1 MWWKNLNLGEI
12 FLNLTIDGYLK
23 QSWIL
28 ETKIAK
34 SRHLT
39 PVIKIFRH
47 QYLSPIDLTAFRHDF
62 FDFFFEF
69 SWTVYSLYKMIESDF
84 NLVLVLAH
92 FINISSFQSK
102 SPMKSILLCFKFNL
116 IFMVFSSYSLV
127 LFWIEVKYFI
137 WIISGDF
144 WLHVWSDVW

>member
-1 MWWKNLNLGEI
+1 MTFFKFGYRRL
-12 FLNLTIDGYLK
+12 FKTIPD
-23 QSWIL
+23 W
-28 ETKIAK
+28 
-34 SRHLT
+34 RHLT
-39 PVIKIFRH
+39 LVIKIFRH
-47 QYLSPIDLTAFRHDF
+47 QYMSPITTIDVAISRHDF
-62 FDFFFEF
+62 FDFFFEILENFFEF